1 MFILRSLSYPLCM
14 ASLIFM
20 SSDIVTATIYTIAVS
35 IHILSPIPIK
45 VWGPLSVAVA
55 LCEGQIALHSECVNT
70 DPGATM
76 LGVPLWSFAMWA
88 VIVAWLLDVG
98 RAITIDDMRDS
109 FEKEKESDVMET
121 RKIKKS
127 YEEMKQVVARVLAH
141 LLERE
146 NKLIQKTE

>member
-1 MFILRSLSYPLCM
+1 M

-20 SSDIVTATIYTIAVS
+20 PSDIVTAAMYAIVVS

-45 VWGPLSVAVA
+45 VWGPLSVAFA
-55 LCEGQIALHSECVNT
+55 LCEGQIALHSEYANT
-70 DPGATM
+70 YPGATM
-76 LGVPLWSFAMWA
+76 LGVPLWSFAKWA
-88 VIVAWLLDVG
+88 IIVAWLLDVG

-109 FEKEKESDVMET
+109 FEKEKESVVMET

-146 NKLIQKTE
+146 KKLIQKTE